1 MTTKRKIFYVSGVGE
16 KDAYV
21 ATETMVYKDARLT
34 TEVGAAEEN
43 EYKYSGEKIVS
54 PKGICEL
61 AMFSEN
67 LIVTHAI
74 EEE

>member
-1 MTTKRKIFYVSGVGE
+1 MFTDLGTTNSVTSYSVYDNEKKIFYVSGVGE

-43 EYKYSGEKIVS
+43 EYKYSGEK
-54 PKGICEL
+54 L
-61 AMFSEN
+61 YHQRN
-67 LIVTHAI
+67 L
-74 EEE
+74 